1 MRGVARV
8 EGRRSTRSVGAAT
21 LVRMRKHTTA
31 HNKADYPAGVNAFAV
46 GQIRNAASAKA
57 TTDDTRATPKKDR
70 GIKKAP

>member
-21 LVRMRKHTTA
+21 LVRVRKHTTA
-31 HNKADYPAGVNAFAV
+31 HNKANYPAGVNAVTV

-57 TTDDTRATPKKDR
+57 
-70 GIKKAP
+70 